1 MNFAPADRCQRLLI
15 GYDWQPRGPRMS
27 IMSDER
33 CRQVMTADGL
43 SLSVFFQAAPD
54 ARRTVVFLHG
64 LAGDRDEVG
73 DIIRRTAERLPAH
86 QFDTVRFDF
95 RGHGEHAEFSR
106 EMTLGGEAND
116 LGAVMEAM
124 SKVCAPVEIFVAASL
139 GAVPLMLH
147 LAKFGMTPPALVL
160 WNPVLDHYRTF
171 VEPGT
176 SWSRSAFAAFACGGA
191 EADLDGFI
199 VGSGFWRDLNDRQMS
214 DAAWATAQAYAGD
227 GLIIHGDEDQIVPYA
242 YSKELSAVNP
252 RWTLSTYEGAKHGL
266 DGFHDRLINETVAW
280 LLRHR

>member
-1 MNFAPADRCQRLLI
+1 MTV
-15 GYDWQPRGPRMS
+15 MS
-27 IMSDER
+27 NER

-43 SLSVFFQAAPD
+43 SLSVIFQADP
-54 ARRTVVFLHG
+54 RSRSTVVFLHG
-64 LAGDRDEVG
+64 LAGDRDEIG
-73 DIIRRTAERLPAH
+73 GIIRRTVERLPPN

-116 LGAVMEAM
+116 LSAVLEAM
-124 SKVCAPVEIFVAASL
+124 SEVCAPVGTFVAASL

-147 LAKFGMTPPALVL
+147 LANSVVTPPALVL

-176 SWSRSAFAAFACGGA
+176 SWSRSAFAAFARGET
-191 EADLDGFI
+191 EANLDGFV
-199 VGSGFWRDLNDRQMS
+199 VGSGFWRDLNDRRMS
-214 DAAWATAQAYAGD
+214 EAAWRSAVAYEGD
-227 GLIIHGDEDQIVPYA
+227 GLIIHGDQDQIVPYA
-242 YSKELSAVNP
+242 YSEELSAVNP
-252 RWTLSTYEGAKHGL
+252 RWTLSTYEGATHGL

-280 LLRHR
+280 LSRHR

>member
-1 MNFAPADRCQRLLI
+1 MSLI
-15 GYDWQPRGPRMS
+15 S
-27 IMSDER
+27 NER
-33 CRQVMTADGL
+33 CRQVVTEDGV
-43 SLSVFFQAAPD
+43 SLSVLYQAIPD
-54 ARRTVVFLHG
+54 SRGTVVFLHG

-73 DIIRRTAERLPAH
+73 CIIRETAEILPTH
-86 QFDTVRFDF
+86 EFDTVRFDF

-116 LGAVMEAM
+116 LCAVLEAM
-124 SKVCAPVEIFVAASL
+124 SEVCAPVGIFVAASL

-147 LAKFGMTPPALVL
+147 LAKFGVTPPALVL

-176 SWSRSAFAAFACGGA
+176 SWSRSAFAAFARGET
-191 EADLDGFI
+191 EANLDGFV
-199 VGSGFWRDLNDRQMS
+199 VGSGFWRDLNDCRMS
-214 DAAWATAQAYAGD
+214 EAAWRSAEAYEGD

-242 YSKELSAVNP
+242 YSEELSAANP
-252 RWTLSTYEGAKHGL
+252 RWTLSTYEGATHGL

-280 LLRHR
+280 LSRHR